1 LQLKRE
7 IRRWD
12 LVLLLINNIIGA
24 GIFGLPSRI
33 FSLTGFYSIPALL
46 VCAGVI
52 FVLVLNFAEVASR
65 FQRTGGPY
73 LYTLDAF
80 GRWPA
85 FVIGWL
91 ILITRLAT
99 YAALLNLLVTYLAYF
114 SPALQET
121 AVYRFGIIIG
131 ITVLLTL
138 VNYRGV
144 RNSTLLNNSLGV
156 IKLLPLLVFI
166 VAGMFFI
173 NPDLIQTDQPLPSWS
188 DFSAAVF
195 ILVFAFTGFEAT
207 LVNTGEVKNPARDI
221 PFALIVAIL
230 FIAFFYGMIQIV
242 SIGTLPGLATSDKPL
257 TDAAEVFMGP
267 MGAVFIT
274 LGAVISISGTLNAV
288 MLVGSRVPYALS
300 AEGQFPA
307 FLSKLHPGFRTPVYS
322 LIIFSGVSLLASVS
336 GSFIY
341 AASISVI
348 SKILILLTV
357 CAALIKLRK
366 QEKKAQENYFRLK
379 FGYAW
384 AIIGIAAC
392 IWLLFSADLGQ
403 LGSVLIT
410 TFIGLIFYGIYRL
423 SRKGNRRSRETNEH

>member
-1 LQLKRE
+1 MQLKRE

-24 GIFGLPSRI
+24 GIFGLPSSI
-33 FSLTGFYSIPALL
+33 YSLSGFYSIAALF
-46 VCAGVI
+46 VCAGVVFI
-52 FVLVLNFAEVASR
+52 LVLNFAEVASR

-99 YAALLNLLVTYLAYF
+99 YAALLNLMVTYLGYF
-114 SPALQET
+114 SPAVQES
-121 AVYRFGIIIG
+121 VFYRYAIIIG
-131 ITVLLTL
+131 ITALLTL
-138 VNYRGV
+138 VNFRGV

-166 VAGMFFI
+166 VVGLFFI
-173 NPDLIQTDQPLPSWS
+173 KPELIQTDQPLPSWS
-188 DFSAAVF
+188 DFSASVF

-207 LVNTGEVKNPARDI
+207 LVNTGEVKNPAKDI
-221 PFALIVAIL
+221 PFALIIAIS
-230 FIAFFYGMIQIV
+230 FIAVFYGLIQVV
-242 SIGTLPGLATSDKPL
+242 SIGTLPGLAGSDKPL
-257 TDAAEVFMGP
+257 TDAAENFMGP

-288 MLVGSRVPYALS
+288 MLIGSRVPYALS
-300 AEGQFPA
+300 AEGQFPS
-307 FLSKLHPGFRTPVYS
+307 FLSRLHPGFRTPVYS
-322 LIIFSGVSLLASVS
+322 LVIFSGVSLLASLS

-357 CAALIKLRK
+357 CAALIRLRRT
-366 QEKKAQENYFRLK
+366 EKKGAAYFRLPY
-379 FGYAW
+379 GHLW
-384 AIIGIAAC
+384 AIVGVAAC
-392 IWLLFSADLGQ
+392 IWLLLSAEMGQ

-410 TFIGLIFYGIYRL
+410 TLIGLMLYGVYRF
-423 SRKGNRRSRETNEH
+423 SRKSKGAFDKE

>member
-1 LQLKRE
+1 MQLKRE

-33 FSLTGFYSIPALL
+33 FSLTGFYSIPALF
-46 VCAGVI
+46 VCAGVV

-65 FQRTGGPY
+65 FRRTGGPY
-73 LYTLDAF
+73 LYTLEAF

-99 YAALLNLLVTYLAYF
+99 YAALLNLLITYLGYF
-114 SPALQET
+114 SPVWQDSNL
-121 AVYRFGIIIG
+121 YRISIIIG
-131 ITVLLTL
+131 ITAMLTL

-166 VAGMFFI
+166 LVGLFFI
-173 NPDLIQTDQPLPSWS
+173 NPDLIQTDHPLPSWS

-207 LVNTGEVKNPARDI
+207 LVNTGEVRNPAKDI
-221 PFALIVAIL
+221 PFALIVAIS
-230 FIAFFYGMIQIV
+230 FIAVFYGLIQVV
-242 SIGTLPGLATSDKPL
+242 SIGTLPGLAGSDKPL

-300 AEGQFPA
+300 AEGQFPS
-307 FLSKLHPGFRTPVYS
+307 FLSKLHPGYRTPVYS
-322 LIIFSGVSLLASVS
+322 LIIFSGVSLLASLS

-357 CAALIKLRK
+357 CAALIKLRRQEK
-366 QEKKAQENYFRLK
+366 QERKHYFRLSY
-379 FGYAW
+379 GYIW
-384 AIIGIAAC
+384 AVIGIVAC
-392 IWLLFSADLGQ
+392 LWLLFSADLGQ
-403 LGSVLIT
+403 LGSVIIT
-410 TFIGLIFYGIYRL
+410 TMIGLILYVIYR
-423 SRKGNRRSRETNEH
+423 SSQKRKQPKDDDKQ

>member
-1 LQLKRE
+1 MPLKRE

-33 FSLTGFYSIPALL
+33 YSLTGIYSIAALF
-46 VCAGVI
+46 VCALVV

-73 LYTLDAF
+73 LYTLHAF

-91 ILITRLAT
+91 ILVTRLAT

-114 SPALQET
+114 SPALQQ
-121 AVYRFGIIIG
+121 VSIYRYGVIIG
-131 ITVLLTL
+131 ITALLTL

-144 RNSTLLNNSLGV
+144 RNSTLLNNGLGV

-166 VAGMFFI
+166 VAGLFFI
-173 NPDLIQTDQPLPSWS
+173 NPDLVQTDQPLPSWS

-207 LVNTGEVKNPARDI
+207 LVNTGEVRNPAKDI
-221 PFALIVAIL
+221 PFALIVAIS
-230 FIAFFYGMIQIV
+230 FIAVFYGLIQVV
-242 SIGTLPGLATSDKPL
+242 SIGTLPGLETSDKPL
-257 TDAAEVFMGP
+257 TDAAQTFMGSAGAIFISI
-267 MGAVFIT
+267 GAV
-274 LGAVISISGTLNAV
+274 VSISGTLNAV

-300 AEGQFPA
+300 AEGQFPR
-307 FLSKLHPGFRTPVYS
+307 FLSRLHPGFRTPVYS
-322 LIIFSGVSLLASVS
+322 LIIFSGVTLLASLS

-357 CAALIKLRK
+357 CAALIRLRSSDDGK
-366 QEKKAQENYFRLK
+366 PTYFRLPY
-379 FGYAW
+379 GSLLAVLGILASVW
-384 AIIGIAAC
+384 LLGSSELAQLRDVGITTLIGI
-392 IWLLFSADLGQ
+392 
-403 LGSVLIT
+403 VLYA
-410 TFIGLIFYGIYRL
+410 LYRW
-423 SRKGNRRSRETNEH
+423 SRQSRNRNG

>member
-33 FSLTGFYSIPALL
+33 YSLSGFYSIPALF
-46 VCAGVI
+46 VCAGVV

-99 YAALLNLLVTYLAYF
+99 YAALLNLLVTYLGYF
-114 SPALQET
+114 SPVLQDST
-121 AVYRFGIIIG
+121 ILRFSIIIG
-131 ITVLLTL
+131 ITALLTL

-166 VAGMFFI
+166 VVGLFYI
-173 NPDLIQTDQPLPSWS
+173 NPELIQTDQALPSWS
-188 DFSAAVF
+188 DFSASVF

-207 LVNTGEVKNPARDI
+207 LVNTGEVRNPAKDI
-221 PFALIVAIL
+221 PFALIVAIT
-230 FIAFFYGMIQIV
+230 FIAIFYGLIQVV
-242 SIGTLPGLATSDKPL
+242 SIGTLPVLAASDKPL

-274 LGAVISISGTLNAV
+274 IGAVISISGTLNAV

-300 AEGQFPA
+300 TEGQFPR
-307 FLSKLHPGFRTPVYS
+307 FLSRLHPGFRTPVYS
-322 LIIFSGVSLLASVS
+322 LIIFSGVSLLASLS

-357 CAALIKLRK
+357 CAALIKLRR
-366 QEKKAQENYFRLK
+366 QEKKATGEYFRLAY
-379 FGYAW
+379 GYVW
-384 AIIGIAAC
+384 ALVGIAAC
-392 IWLLFSADLGQ
+392 IWLLFSADLGR
-403 LGSVLIT
+403 LGSVFIT
-410 TFIGLIFYGIYRL
+410 TLIGLILYGIYRL
-423 SRKGNRRSRETNEH
+423 IRRRTADNEVNG

>member
-1 LQLKRE
+1 MQLKRE

-24 GIFGLPSRI
+24 GIFGLPSSI
-33 FSLTGFYSIPALL
+33 YSLSGFYSIPALF
-46 VCAGVI
+46 VCAGVVFI
-52 FVLVLNFAEVASR
+52 LVLNFAEVASR

-99 YAALLNLLVTYLAYF
+99 YAALLNLLVTYLGYF
-114 SPALQET
+114 SPVFQEEIF
-121 AVYRFGIIIG
+121 YRYVIIIG
-131 ITVLLTL
+131 VTALLTL

-166 VAGMFFI
+166 GAGLFFI
-173 NPDLIQTDQPLPSWS
+173 QPELIQTDQPLPSWS

-207 LVNTGEVKNPARDI
+207 LVNTGEVRNPAKDI
-221 PFALIVAIL
+221 PFALIVAIS
-230 FIAFFYGMIQIV
+230 FIAIFYGLIQVV
-242 SIGTLPGLATSDKPL
+242 SIGTLPGLAGSDKPL
-257 TDAAEVFMGP
+257 TDAAETFMGP
-267 MGAVFIT
+267 TGAAFIT

-300 AEGQFPA
+300 TEGQFPH
-307 FLSKLHPGFRTPVYS
+307 FLSRLHPGFRTPVYS
-322 LIIFSGVSLLASVS
+322 LLIFSGVSLLASLS

-357 CAALIKLRK
+357 CAALIRLRRTE
-366 QEKKAQENYFRLK
+366 EKEAAYFRLPY
-379 FGYAW
+379 GYLW
-384 AIIGIAAC
+384 AIVGIAAC

-410 TFIGLIFYGIYRL
+410 TLIGLILYGVYRF
-423 SRKGNRRSRETNEH
+423 SRKSKGAIDKE

>member
-1 LQLKRE
+1 MPLKRE

-33 FSLTGFYSIPALL
+33 YGLTGFYSIAALF
-46 VCAGVI
+46 VCALVV

-73 LYTLDAF
+73 LYTLQAF

-99 YAALLNLLVTYLAYF
+99 YAALLNLLATYLGYF
-114 SPALQET
+114 SPLLQEH
-121 AVYRFGIIIG
+121 VMYRYGVIIG
-131 ITVLLTL
+131 ITALLTL

-144 RNSTLLNNSLGV
+144 RDSTLLNNSLGV

-166 VAGMFFI
+166 GVGLFFI
-173 NPDLIQTDQPLPSWS
+173 NPDLIQIDQALPSWS

-207 LVNTGEVKNPARDI
+207 LVNTGEVRNPAKDI
-221 PFALIVAIL
+221 PFALIIAIL
-230 FIAFFYGMIQIV
+230 FVAVFYGFIQFV
-242 SIGTLPGLATSDKPL
+242 SIGTLPGLAVSDKPL

-267 MGAVFIT
+267 MGAVLIT

-300 AEGQFPA
+300 AEGQFPSS
-307 FLSKLHPGFRTPVYS
+307 LSRLHPRFRTPVYS
-322 LIIFSGVSLLASVS
+322 LIVFSGVSLLASLS

-357 CAALIKLRK
+357 CTALIKLRK
-366 QEKKAQENYFRLK
+366 QEKRAEKSYFRLR
-379 FGYAW
+379 FGYGW

-410 TFIGLIFYGIYRL
+410 TLIGLVFFGVYWL
-423 SRKGNRRSRETNEH
+423 SRKSRKDS

>member
-1 LQLKRE
+1 MPLKRE

-33 FSLTGFYSIPALL
+33 YSLTGIYSIAALF
-46 VCAGVI
+46 VCALVV

-73 LYTLDAF
+73 LYTLHAF

-91 ILITRLAT
+91 ILVTRLAT

-114 SPALQET
+114 SPALQQ
-121 AVYRFGIIIG
+121 VSIYRYGVIIG
-131 ITVLLTL
+131 ITALLTL

-144 RNSTLLNNSLGV
+144 RNSTLLNNGLGV

-166 VAGMFFI
+166 VAGLFFI
-173 NPDLIQTDQPLPSWS
+173 NPDLVQTDQPLPSWS

-207 LVNTGEVKNPARDI
+207 LVNTGEVRNPAKDI
-221 PFALIVAIL
+221 PFALIVAIS
-230 FIAFFYGMIQIV
+230 FIAVFYGLIQVV
-242 SIGTLPGLATSDKPL
+242 SIGTLPGLETSDKPL
-257 TDAAEVFMGP
+257 TDAAQTFMGSAGAIFISI
-267 MGAVFIT
+267 GAV
-274 LGAVISISGTLNAV
+274 VSISGTLNAV

-300 AEGQFPA
+300 AEGQFPR
-307 FLSKLHPGFRTPVYS
+307 FLSRLHPGFRTPVYS
-322 LIIFSGVSLLASVS
+322 LIIFSGVTLLASLS

-357 CAALIKLRK
+357 CA
-366 QEKKAQENYFRLK
+366 
-379 FGYAW
+379 
-384 AIIGIAAC
+384 
-392 IWLLFSADLGQ
+392 
-403 LGSVLIT
+403 
-410 TFIGLIFYGIYRL
+410 
-423 SRKGNRRSRETNEH
+423 

>member
-1 LQLKRE
+1 LPLKRE

-33 FSLTGFYSIPALL
+33 YNLAGTYSIMALFACAL
-46 VCAGVI
+46 VV

-73 LYTLDAF
+73 LYSLQAF

-99 YAALLNLLVTYLAYF
+99 YAALLNLLVTYLGYF
-114 SPALQET
+114 SPSLQENT
-121 AVYRFGIIIG
+121 IFRYVIIIG
-131 ITVLLTL
+131 ITALLTL

-166 VAGMFFI
+166 GVGLFFLE
-173 NPDLIQTDQPLPSWS
+173 PELLSTAQPIPSGP

-207 LVNTGEVKNPARDI
+207 LVNTGEVRDPGRDI
-221 PFALIVAIL
+221 PFALIVAIS
-230 FIAFFYGMIQIV
+230 FIAVFYGLIQVV

-257 TDAAEVFMGP
+257 TDAAEVFMGQR
-267 MGAVFIT
+267 GAVFIT

-300 AEGQFPA
+300 AERQFPA
-307 FLSKLHPGFRTPVYS
+307 FLSRLHSGFHTPVYS
-322 LIIFSGVSLLASVS
+322 LIIFSGVSLLASLS

-341 AASISVI
+341 AASVSVI

-357 CAALIKLRK
+357 CAALIKLRRQEK
-366 QEKKAQENYFRLK
+366 QEREHYFSLSY
-379 FGYAW
+379 GYTW
-384 AIIGIAAC
+384 AVVGIIAC
-392 IWLLFSADLGQ
+392 VWLLFSADLGQ
-403 LGSVLIT
+403 LGSVLVT
-410 TFIGLIFYGIYRL
+410 TLIGLACYGLYLLGHSKDRN
-423 SRKGNRRSRETNEH
+423 SER